1 MAFATVNP
9 PALCSALP
17 TADKLKSGFR
27 LEHKSLMAEI
37 GLECWLSLPD
47 RPAKTAPPL
56 VAIHGIKRAARQ
68 QAALLGA
75 RAAANGQAVI
85 APMFDEKNWP
95 RYQQLVKKGRADRA
109 LIKLIAALRAEG
121 IIGDGLTEDGPIE
134 LCGFSGG
141 AQFSHR
147 FAMLYPEKISRLT
160 TASAGW
166 YTFPDAAPF
175 PYGFGPKDGSRR
187 ASNKRD
193 WGAHMAKN
201 LERFLRIPINV
212 VVGSKDSVPD
222 LNTRSCGDINQQQG
236 RTRLARAANW
246 ADALKREAEKRG
258 ILAQIDFTVLPGCG
272 HDFRQCV
279 EKGGLDRFIIPNLP
293 RATSIPP
300 MAPNSLYVT
309 PASLADE
316 DLMRVSL

>member
-27 LEHKSLMAEI
+27 LEHKSLMAES

-47 RPAKTAPPL
+47 VFVKTAPPL

-75 RAAANGQAVI
+75 RAAANGQIVI
-85 APMFDEKNWP
+85 APLFDEKNWP

-109 LIKLIAALRAEG
+109 LIKLIAALRTEG
-121 IIGDGLTEDGPIE
+121 VIGEGPIE

-147 FAMLYPEKISRLT
+147 FAMLYPEKVSRLT

-175 PYGFGPKDGSRR
+175 PYGFGAK
-187 ASNKRD
+187 SNVKRTAVKRD
-193 WGAHMAKN
+193 WGASMEKN
-201 LERFLRIPINV
+201 LKRFLRIPINV
-212 VVGSKDSVPD
+212 VVGAKDSVPD
-222 LNTRSCGDINQQQG
+222 LNTRNCGDIDQQQG

-246 ADALKREAEKRG
+246 AGALKREAEKRD
-258 ILAQIDFTVLPGCG
+258 IHAQIDFTILPGCG

-279 EKGGLDRFIIPNLP
+279 EKGGLDRVIIPSLP
-293 RATSIPP
+293 RPKSAAQI
-300 MAPNSLYVT
+300 APNSLYVT
-309 PASLADE
+309 PANLADE